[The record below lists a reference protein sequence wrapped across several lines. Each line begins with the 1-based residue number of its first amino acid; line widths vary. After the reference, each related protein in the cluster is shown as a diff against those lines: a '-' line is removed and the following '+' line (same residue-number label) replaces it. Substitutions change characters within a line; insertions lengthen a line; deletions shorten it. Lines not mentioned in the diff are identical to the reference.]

1 MPVLYPCE
9 DLPASWRLACRVR
22 AGLFHPIGSQQKSYS
37 LDDSPGES
45 TQLDPIS
52 DRQLL
57 DLIVSQIPLRLF
69 SLPRLVLWLPD
80 VHPRRLRLWFRMAR

>member
-1 MPVLYPCE
+1 VKTC
-9 DLPASWRLACRVR
+9 LPHGGSRVEFGQVFFIPLDR
-22 AGLFHPIGSQQKSYS
+22 NKESYS

>member
-1 MPVLYPCE
+1 
-9 DLPASWRLACRVR
+9 
-22 AGLFHPIGSQQKSYS
+22 
-37 LDDSPGES
+37 
-45 TQLDPIS
+45 
-52 DRQLL
+52 L